1 MSIVS
6 ERKFITEE
14 EKTKLKE
21 IQTSTRSLISE
32 LGEVELI
39 KLQLENR
46 YNNAKQFLDELSN
59 QENEFTQSILDK
71 YWKINLNPETGE
83 ITPIS

>member
-1 MSIVS
+1 
-6 ERKFITEE
+6 
-14 EKTKLKE
+14 
-21 IQTSTRSLISE
+21 
-32 LGEVELI
+32 
-39 KLQLENR
+39 
-46 YNNAKQFLDELSN
+46 LSN

>member
-32 LGEVELI
+32 LGEIELI

-71 YWKINLNPETGE
+71 YGKINLNPETGE
-83 ITPIS
+83 ITPMN

>member
-71 YWKINLNPETGE
+71 Y
-83 ITPIS
+83 

>member
-71 YWKINLNPETGE
+71 YGKINLNPETGE

>member
-32 LGEVELI
+32 LGEIELI

-59 QENEFTQSILDK
+59 QENEFTQAVLDK
-71 YWKINLNPETGE
+71 YGKINLNPETGE
-83 ITPIS
+83 ITPMN

>member
-32 LGEVELI
+32 LGEIELI

-59 QENEFTQSILDK
+59 QENEFTQAMLDK
-71 YWKINLNPETGE
+71 YGKVSLNPETGE
-83 ITPIS
+83 ITPIN